1 MSYRKYIFYGAY
13 LTCPYCGGKGKYRL
27 WYYNTT
33 PPTPIADECGA
44 CFRTGCSRFNYFPN
58 DYFFEHPEAKGKEPQ
73 GDWMPMPDLPITYIN
88 CVLPNLAKP
97 PYTAGLL
104 KWLQKSFPIDDIQ
117 RSIEMYQVGQRLNGQ
132 IEWPQIDG
140 KGNLRE
146 IKLQAHDIDDGHRT
160 DKVGGYWVGTYT
172 MHAELVKCG
181 FLEESRAEQC
191 LFGEHLISRY
201 PDKTICVVESEKT
214 AFVLS
219 LIFDDYVW
227 AATGGS
233 HFISKVKA
241 IKNELKGRT
250 VIVYPDAGT
259 YDEWS
264 EKLQTWKIDCTI
276 SPFCETFKYNTD
288 VLDIYFGEGEKDTN
302 DMPDNSIDE
311 VVSMQTAETSH
322 VDNDEAKGNAGKHVH
337 SLVYDL
343 TLARQMLSSSDTI
356 ERCKAQLFWGTY
368 NEAMKDV
375 ERWYTPTHRTIVAM
389 SPANLMEHLAKV
401 NPSFAA
407 LCQQLDLCEPEDLEE
422 PF

>member
-27 WYYNTT
+27 WHYNTN
-33 PPTPIADECGA
+33 PPTPIADPECGA
-44 CFRTGCSRFNYFPN
+44 CFKANCSHNNYFPR

-104 KWLQKSFPIDDIQ
+104 KWLQMSFPIEDIQ
-117 RSIEMYQVGQRLNGQ
+117 RSIEMYQVGQRMNGQ
-132 IEWPQIDG
+132 IEWPQIDTEG
-140 KGNLRE
+140 RVRE
-146 IKLQAHDIDDGHRT
+146 IKLQAHSTNDGHRT

-214 AFVLS
+214 AFVSSMILQ
-219 LIFDDYVW
+219 DYVW
-227 AATGGS
+227 VATGGS
-233 HFISKVKA
+233 HFLGKVKA

-250 VIVYPDAGT
+250 VIVYPDAGS

-264 EKLQTWKIDCTI
+264 EKLQSWKINCSI
-276 SPFCETFKYNTD
+276 SPFCETFKHNTD

-311 VVSMQTAETSH
+311 VVSMPRSEKVHVPDDETKEG
-322 VDNDEAKGNAGKHVH
+322 VNVIIP
-337 SLVYDL
+337 
-343 TLARQMLSSSDTI
+343 TLASNLPLARSMLNSDDTI
-356 ERCKAQLFWGTY
+356 QRCKALLFFSTY
-368 NEAMKDV
+368 NSAMRDV
-375 ERWYTPTHRTIVAM
+375 ERWSTPTAIIAD
-389 SPANLMEHLAKV
+389 SE
-401 NPSFAA
+401 
-407 LCQQLDLCEPEDLEE
+407 Q